1 MSVNTRLQSISL
13 SSFLL
18 YNREPILPI
27 DVKYKLSSK
36 ENSDP
41 NEPFDKDIFDA
52 VLASSNIIREKVDKQ
67 TGEKAMW
74 LWKP

>member
-1 MSVNTRLQSISL
+1 M
-13 SSFLL
+13 
-18 YNREPILPI
+18 LPI

-52 VLASSNIIREKVDKQ
+52 VLASSNIIKEKVDKQ